1 MSTYDSQPSVPQSE
15 DRSLPPA
22 RIRTRSR
29 TAGAPPLAEPTKTQ
43 PVKREGEYE
52 VGYGKPPRATQF
64 KRGQSGTPSGRP
76 KAAKGINTIVCESL
90 TQKVSVRTANG
101 EKRITRIEA
110 VLHKTVEQAM
120 KGNPRAL
127 AELIRLYGA
136 AVPEPR
142 PDTPHDH
149 AAEED
154 LAAAD
159 VAILQAYQQ
168 LMAGEN
174 GHDA

>member
-1 MSTYDSQPSVPQSE
+1 M
-15 DRSLPPA
+15 
-22 RIRTRSR
+22 
-29 TAGAPPLAEPTKTQ
+29 
-43 PVKREGEYE
+43 
-52 VGYGKPPRATQF
+52 
-64 KRGQSGTPSGRP
+64 
-76 KAAKGINTIVCESL
+76 
-90 TQKVSVRTANG
+90 
-101 EKRITRIEA
+101 
-110 VLHKTVEQAM
+110 
-120 KGNPRAL
+120 
-127 AELIRLYGA
+127 ELIRLYGA

-149 AAEED
+149 VAEED